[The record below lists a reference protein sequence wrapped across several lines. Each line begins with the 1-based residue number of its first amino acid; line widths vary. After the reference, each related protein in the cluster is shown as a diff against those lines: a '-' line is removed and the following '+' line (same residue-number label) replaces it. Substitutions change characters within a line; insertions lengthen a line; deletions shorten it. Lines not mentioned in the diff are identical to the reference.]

1 MAREGREGDMDELTF
16 FLDVL
21 NFFMTSLDNL
31 RYITV
36 FEKGED
42 GGEGDKGED
51 GGEGGE

>member
-1 MAREGREGDMDELTF
+1 MDELTF

-21 NFFMTSLDNL
+21 YFFMTSLDNL
-31 RYITV
+31 THLGFITV